1 MEHLASDV
9 KNIKDSF
16 SRICKYILGKSINGD
31 KANKVQNL
39 KGVDK
44 AV

>member
-9 KNIKDSF
+9 KNIKDSLYKM
-16 SRICKYILGKSINGD
+16 CKYILGKSIDGN
-31 KANKVQNL
+31 KANEVQDL
-39 KGVDK
+39 KDVGK